1 MRLPRSDTVYPDED
15 STSRPARLEGMYVD
29 YRDRLMRFVLF
40 RVGGDEHAAEDIVQ
54 EAFAAALVSLSGFG
68 ARSSPYTWLCAIAQ
82 HKIADHYRKTL
93 PSNGTSVEASDPD
106 ACAETHDGGGTNSSV
121 ERWFESVETRHMVRD
136 ALHDLPPHYG
146 EVLRLKYFDGLS
158 TAEIGCA
165 IGRTSKAVEGLLA
178 RARHALSRDLSQQM
192 HS

>member
-1 MRLPRSDTVYPDED
+1 MQLRRTDTVYPNED
-15 STSRPARLEGMYVD
+15 VASRPASLEVMYED
-29 YRDRLMRFVLF
+29 YRDRLMRFVIP
-40 RVGGDEHAAEDIVQ
+40 RVGGDQHAAEDIVQ

-82 HKIADHYRKTL
+82 HKIADHYRKQL
-93 PSNGTSVEASDPD
+93 PPSGTSVETTDPD
-106 ACAETHDGGGTNSSV
+106 ACVGIDDTGGGNSSV

-136 ALHDLPPHYG
+136 ALHELPPQYG

-158 TAEIGCA
+158 AAEIGCA

-178 RARHALSRDLSQQM
+178 RARQALSRDLSRQL